1 MQKFLGL
8 AQKEL
13 LVKGQFD
20 FILQDELT
28 CRTMS
33 SKLLCYILHVVCI
46 MLVTSVK
53 DVSKISQK
61 FPEQL
66 FRRTNPY
73 LKTYSFTGVHRR
85 REVGVISPSSLPP
98 QNESL
103 KGPP

>member
-33 SKLLCYILHVVCI
+33 SKLHCYILHVVCI

-61 FPEQL
+61 FSEQL

-73 LKTYSFTGVHRR
+73 LKTYSFTGVLQ
-85 REVGVISPSSLPP
+85 SSLL
-98 QNESL
+98 NSFTKFL
-103 KGPP
+103 KEDFRWIA

>member
-1 MQKFLGL
+1 MQKFLDL

-33 SKLLCYILHVVCI
+33 SKLHCYILHVVCI

-53 DVSKISQK
+53 DVSKIFQTFS
-61 FPEQL
+61 EQL
-66 FRRTNPY
+66 FRRTSPY
-73 LKTYSFTGVHRR
+73 LKMYSFTGVLQ
-85 REVGVISPSSLPP
+85 SSL
-98 QNESL
+98 L
-103 KGPP
+103 KQFY